1 MIDNK
6 PAMSDVAVASTQQTS
21 QKKRAANYDGGV
33 QCGTSLQA
41 S

>member
-6 PAMSDVAVASTQQTS
+6 PAMSDVEAASAQQTS
-21 QKKRAANYDGGV
+21 QKKIAAICGGRV